1 MEIAMFESSKKHLAW
16 IVKQEMAINNGLSA
30 SNLRKCVMAAIIEER
45 LNKMLNQIDN
55 DEEHGFLPIGS
66 LAQARRELGY
76 ID

>member
-1 MEIAMFESSKKHLAW
+1 MFESSKKHLAW
-16 IVKQEMAINNGLSA
+16 IVKQEMAIDNGLSA
-30 SNLRKCVMAAIIEER
+30 SNLRKCVMEAIIEER

-66 LAQARRELGY
+66 LVQARRELGY